1 MKQIYLIFLILLYSC
16 VDTPNEPTY
25 SNVDINSGN
34 SAIILCEGLKGHDN
48 SSISYYDHSSGI
60 IQNYFYQDINP
71 GFKIGDT
78 ANDMVNIGDT
88 VLIAVTGSKT
98 IEMFESTT
106 GHQLGRVVFQ
116 GNKSPRHIAV
126 VNDSVV
132 AVTHLYSN
140 QISFVNIRNK
150 KVLQDVSVGP
160 NPEGIAY
167 KEPYIYVCNSGLG
180 ALNKTA
186 EKAGTLSVIDKYGN
200 YITDIYCGPNVQDVI
215 ISSTLNRAYVSYNNT
230 YLPDSLGGI
239 VEINLNNLE
248 ISNKWQLF
256 AFEPYLDDQNN
267 RLYFIEQTPP
277 GLEENNWRGVSYL
290 DINTGQINRLIENT
304 SNSEFW
310 YSVNVNN
317 KRGEIWIANAKN
329 YVIEGE
335 VIIYDAE
342 NLQEISSL
350 KVGLNPNTIVF

>member
-16 VDTPNEPTY
+16 VDTPIEPTN

-48 SSISYYDHSSGI
+48 SSLSYYDYNSGEV
-60 IQNYFYQDINP
+60 QNYFYQKVNP

-78 ANDMVNIGDT
+78 ANDMLKIGDT
-88 VLIAVTGSKT
+88 LIVAVTGSKT
-98 IEMFESTT
+98 IEMFDSKTAN
-106 GHQLGRVVFQ
+106 QLGRVVLE
-116 GNKSPRHIAV
+116 GNKSPRHLAV
-126 VNDSVV
+126 INDSVV
-132 AVTHLYSN
+132 VVTHLYSN

-150 KVLQDVSVGP
+150 IILQDVEVGP

-180 ALNKTA
+180 ALNESA

-215 ISSTLNRAYVSYNNT
+215 ISHTLNRAYVSYNNT
-230 YLPDSLGGI
+230 YLPDSVGGI
-239 VEINLNNLE
+239 VEIDLNNLE
-248 ISNKWQLF
+248 IRNKWQLF
-256 AFEPYLDDQNN
+256 AFEPYLDEQNN

-277 GLEENNWRGVSYL
+277 GLQEKSWRGLSYL
-290 DINTGQINRLIENT
+290 DINTGQINKLIENT

-310 YSVNVNN
+310 YSVNINN
-317 KRGEIWIANAKN
+317 EKGEIWITNAKN
-329 YVIEGE
+329 YVIDGE
-335 VIIYDAE
+335 VLIFNSE
-342 NLQEISSL
+342 NLQEISSF